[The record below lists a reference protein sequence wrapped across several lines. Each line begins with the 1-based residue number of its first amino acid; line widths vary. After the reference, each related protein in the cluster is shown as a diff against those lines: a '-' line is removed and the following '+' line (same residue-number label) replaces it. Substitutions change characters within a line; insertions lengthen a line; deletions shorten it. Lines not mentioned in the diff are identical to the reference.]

1 MSKKTKELSSDNWDR
16 EVLGTGLPVLV
27 DFWAPW
33 CAPCRALAPVVEQ
46 VASEMAGQVSVGA
59 LNIDEHADI
68 AARFGIRSIPT
79 LVLFRDGQV
88 VDRHVGG
95 LPKDA
100 LVDLVKSHLTV
111 AVPSPEVGGA
121 DVER

>member
-27 DFWAPW
+27 DFWASW

>member
-1 MSKKTKELSSDNWDR
+1 VSKKTKELSSDNWDR

>member
-1 MSKKTKELSSDNWDR
+1 VSKKTKELSSDNWDR

-27 DFWAPW
+27 DFWASW